1 MSTKKLGFRDQ
12 LSEQIV
18 ESSAPQVK
26 PITQSPAHDDEATK
40 TRARAQTSGGKT
52 HLDAAY
58 RDLLSEQIVESSA
71 PQVKPIT
78 QSPAHDDDA
87 TKTRARAP
95 TSGKTHLDHAPFR
108 DLLLKDD

>member
-18 ESSAPQVK
+18 ESSVTQVK
-26 PITQSPAHDDEATK
+26 PITQSPAHDDDTK
-40 TRARAQTSGGKT
+40 TRARAPTSGGKT

-78 QSPAHDDDA
+78 QSPAHADDA
-87 TKTRARAP
+87 TKTRARAQ